1 MLVVGYR
8 SYCTILSGE
17 SSTFQHVC
25 MPTGV
30 SDTRRNNWIPIL
42 SRRPSCEC
50 LVHVS
55 MHRSMGEA
63 VIVWD
68 DRKDFVMDLGRLR
81 TWFVIT
87 IAVSLAHKRLG
98 LHVAQPF
105 FRPLIYVIVPP
116 YVRYLN
122 LRITRSNIVD
132 GEPSRCRKGMPGLL
146 LFGRWIHSNRL
157 ASVLNF
163 ISPPIVWPHAP
174 LAAFSARLGHT
185 LLHLVPL

>member
-98 LHVAQPF
+98 VGIQASLSFSDSSCCSTLFQA
-105 FRPLIYVIVPP
+105 
-116 YVRYLN
+116 
-122 LRITRSNIVD
+122 SNIRHCTPVRQVSQ
-132 GEPSRCRKGMPGLL
+132 PSDYTLKYCRWGTIK
-146 LFGRWIHSNRL
+146 
-157 ASVLNF
+157 V
-163 ISPPIVWPHAP
+163 
-174 LAAFSARLGHT
+174 
-185 LLHLVPL
+185 